1 MKQLFRTIIIVALA
15 LTACGA
21 RAGTISDVGT
31 NAYWGGDDHG
41 KGDLIGA
48 SVYDINSATITRV
61 GSVLTVSIATNFA
74 GHAGTDSWSTPGGI
88 AYGDVFLSQTWNP
101 FGADSHHLSDNSSN
115 STVWSYGL
123 SLDNR
128 WSNTGG
134 TFKLYKLNVN
144 GQGNSKGILNSE
156 NIMSCVQPTQ
166 CTYRNGQEVAVDRTS
181 TNVSNTY
188 LTGTWTVT
196 ADQELRFSINIGSS
210 ADLMSYTSMA
220 IHWGETCQNDVIEG
234 LTRIVPTPGSLPL
247 VALGLCG
254 MFAFQRRR
262 VQLGRV

>member
-31 NAYWGGDDHG
+31 DAYWGGDDHG

-61 GSVLTVSIATNFA
+61 GNVLTVSIATNFA
-74 GHAGTDSWSTPGGI
+74 GHAGTDNWSTPGGI

-134 TFKLYKLNVN
+134 TFKLYKLNGASN
-144 GQGNSKGILNSE
+144 ASNISNSE
-156 NIMSCVQPTQ
+156 SIMTCSQPSQ
-166 CTYRNGQEVAVDRTS
+166 CTYRNGQEVAVKTGSGSVTDTG
-181 TNVSNTY
+181 

-196 ADQELRFSINIGSS
+196 ADKELRFNINIGAS
-210 ADLMSYTSMA
+210 ADLLSYTSMA

-254 MFAFQRRR
+254 LFALQRRR

>member
-1 MKQLFRTIIIVALA
+1 MQKLSVHWHDWCFEELYFSIGSIMKQLLRTIIIVALA

-31 NAYWGGDDHG
+31 NAYWGGDNHG

-74 GHAGTDSWSTPGGI
+74 GHAGTDSWSIPGGI
-88 AYGDVFLSQTWNP
+88 AYGDAFLSQTWNP
-101 FGADSHHLSDNSSN
+101 FGTGHYLRDNSSN

-134 TFKLYKLNVN
+134 TFKLYKLNGASN
-144 GQGNSKGILNSE
+144 RLNMLKSE
-156 NIMSCVQPTQ
+156 NVMTCSQPSQ
-166 CTYRNGQEVAVDRTS
+166 CSYRNGQEAVVKKNGGVADTG
-181 TNVSNTY
+181 
-188 LTGTWTVT
+188 LTGTWNVT
-196 ADQELRFSINIGSS
+196 ADQQLRFTINIGSS
-210 ADLMSYTSMA
+210 ADLMLYTSMA
-220 IHWGETCQNDVIEG
+220 IHWGEPA
-234 LTRIVPTPGSLPL
+234 R
-247 VALGLCG
+247 A
-254 MFAFQRRR
+254 M
-262 VQLGRV
+262 

>member
-1 MKQLFRTIIIVALA
+1 MKQWFRTIIIVALA
-15 LTACGA
+15 LTSCGA

-48 SVYDINSATITRV
+48 SVYDINSAAITRV

-88 AYGDVFLSQTWNP
+88 AYGDAFLSQTWNP
-101 FGADSHHLSDNSSN
+101 FGTAHYLSDNSSN

-134 TFKLYKLNVN
+134 TFKLYKLN
-144 GQGNSKGILNSE
+144 GATNSLNILNSE
-156 NIMSCVQPTQ
+156 NVMTCSQPSQ
-166 CTYRNGQEVAVDRTS
+166 CTYRNGQEVAVNKGS
-181 TNVSNTY
+181 SGVANTGQ
-188 LTGTWTVT
+188 TGTWTVT
-196 ADQELRFSINIGSS
+196 ADQQLRFTINIGSS

-220 IHWGETCQNDVIEG
+220 IHWGEPART
-234 LTRIVPTPGSLPL
+234 L
-247 VALGLCG
+247 
-254 MFAFQRRR
+254 
-262 VQLGRV
+262 